1 MKNTGKKLKNSL
13 CFLLIFLMALTGCD
27 SDTEIKP
34 NAKEIA
40 DISPAAGFLAAQ
52 VEKTRGFIAGPI
64 ENGQKVS
71 DYAYVYDNAVALM
84 ALAEAGAD
92 WHVQRLA
99 DAFVFA
105 QEHDRLFRDGRLRNA
120 YTGGNPKSDSGRS
133 ITGGKVTIRLPGFW
147 EKGRWQ
153 EDYYMV
159 STSTGNMAWVMLALC
174 KAAERA
180 MPEKKEEYIQ
190 AAMRAADFVLT
201 LKDKK
206 GGFTG
211 GYEGWDETQIKARHK
226 STEHN
231 IDLISAFR
239 CLAKAVAEKNA
250 GKAEEYRAAAEHAK
264 KFVLSMYDP
273 KLHCFYAGTEAD
285 GITLSKGVYPLDTNS
300 LAILALEEMK
310 EKEEILAFAEEN
322 MMVGGG
328 FDFSAGDLDGI
339 WNEGTAQMALC
350 YHQLGKSEK
359 YEAVLRYL
367 KTQLSPDGSIPAAD
381 RDGVSTGFTVSG
393 AEVLW
398 EYHNTQSIGA
408 TAWYALAQMKANPLR

>member
-1 MKNTGKKLKNSL
+1 MNNTGKKFRNRL
-13 CFLLIFLMALTGCD
+13 CILLIFFIALTGCD
-27 SDTEIKP
+27 AETEIKP
-34 NAKEIA
+34 KAKEIA
-40 DISPAAGFLAAQ
+40 GISPAAGFLAAQ
-52 VEKTRGFIAGPI
+52 VEKTGGFIAGSV
-64 ENGQKVS
+64 ETGQKVS
-71 DYAYVYDNAVALM
+71 DYAYVYDNAVALL

-99 DAFVFA
+99 DSFVFA

-147 EKGRWQ
+147 DKGRWQ

-159 STSTGNMAWVMLALC
+159 STSTGNMAWVILALC

-180 MPEKKEEYIQ
+180 MPEKKSNYLQ
-190 AAMRAADFVLT
+190 AAMRTADFVLT

-206 GGFTG
+206 GGFAG

-239 CLAKAVAEKNA
+239 CMAQAVEEKDADKAK
-250 GKAEEYRAAAEHAK
+250 EYREASEHAK
-264 KFVLSMYDP
+264 EFVLSMYDS

-285 GITLSKGVYPLDTNS
+285 GITISKGVYPLDTNS
-300 LAILALEEMK
+300 LAILALEEIE
-310 EKEEILAFAEEN
+310 EKKEILAFVEEN
-322 MMVGGG
+322 MAIGGG

-339 WNEGTAQMALC
+339 WNEGTAQMAVC
-350 YHQLGKSEK
+350 YYQLAESEK
-359 YEAVLRYL
+359 YEATLRYL
-367 KTQLSPDGSIPAAD
+367 KTQLSSDGSIPAAD

-393 AEVLW
+393 SEVLW

-408 TAWYALAQMKANPLR
+408 TAWYALAELKANPLR